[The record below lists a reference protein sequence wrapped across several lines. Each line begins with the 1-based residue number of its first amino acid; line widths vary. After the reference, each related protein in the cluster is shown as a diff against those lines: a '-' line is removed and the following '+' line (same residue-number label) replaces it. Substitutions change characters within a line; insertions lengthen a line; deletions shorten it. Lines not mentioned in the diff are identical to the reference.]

1 MATNSRL
8 NSKGAT
14 LCTDLEAGNTNQN
27 FAFYSMPA
35 RTRGGLRVYPTWR
48 GERVFQ
54 TPTGVKIRRV
64 NGRYQYNP
72 PTLKFACV
80 RILDRNFPDPR
91 DHHLYNHVQS
101 CVDQLVDLVE
111 AHLKGFEWEGMLRP
125 LIHEISQIR
134 EMNQRNPY

>member
-1 MATNSRL
+1 
-8 NSKGAT
+8 
-14 LCTDLEAGNTNQN
+14 
-27 FAFYSMPA
+27 MPA

-91 DHHLYNHVQS
+91 DHHLYTHIQS

-111 AHLKGFEWEGMLRP
+111 AHLKGFEWEGMPKP
-125 LIHEISQIR
+125 LVNEISQIW
-134 EMNQRNPY
+134 EGIPEESLLIQ